1 MAPWCWSYPTN
12 EADPRMRSVR
22 RWMLGGAAVGIAYA
36 LIAFAP
42 ASWLASRLAAASGG
56 QVLLQ
61 APRGTVWQGS
71 AEVVLSGGAGSHG
84 AVSLPSRMAW
94 RLRPVWLG
102 LNLSLNAP
110 CCAPVASPVQIGL
123 RAGSLARP
131 LDVSW
136 QVDTPKLALPAD
148 MLTGLGAPW
157 NTLQLGGDLSLTAER
172 LSGIWSRSD
181 GLAQIAGR
189 ADLQANN
196 VTTALSTVRPL
207 GNYKLS
213 STGPALLLET
223 KPSAALVLS
232 GTGQIVQGRVSF
244 QGEALAAAGFDEA
257 LSNLLHIVGQW
268 QPSTDGR
275 SRSVL
280 KL

>member
-1 MAPWCWSYPTN
+1 MKA
-12 EADPRMRSVR
+12 VR
-22 RWMLGGAAVGIAYA
+22 RWMLGGAAVGIAYS
-36 LIAFAP
+36 LVLFAP
-42 ASWLASRLAAASGG
+42 ASWLASGLASASGG

-61 APRGTVWQGS
+61 AARGTVWQGS
-71 AEVVLSGGAGSHG
+71 ADVVLSGGAGSSG

-94 RLRPVWLG
+94 RINLVWLG
-102 LNLSLNAP
+102 VDLSLDAP
-110 CCAPVASPVQIGL
+110 CCASAASPVQLGL

-131 LDVSW
+131 LDISW
-136 QVDTPKLALPAD
+136 KVDAPKLALPAD
-148 MLTGLGAPW
+148 MLVGLGAPW
-157 NTLQLGGDLSLTAER
+157 NTLQLGGDLNLKAEQ
-172 LSGIWSRSD
+172 LSGVWSRSD
-181 GLAQIAGR
+181 GLAQLLGR
-189 ADLQANN
+189 ADVQASN

-207 GNYKLS
+207 GSYRLS
-213 STGPALLLET
+213 SMGSALVLET

-232 GTGQIVQGRVSF
+232 GAGQIVQGRVSF
-244 QGEALAAAGFDEA
+244 QGEALAAAGFEEA